1 MKTWGHEIKNQIR
14 SSPLVLGTAA
24 AVSRGLSR
32 KQDDLTGFCQQS
44 WRWAVHLEQMV
55 ASGTQRRSRE
65 GEVPGSRAAQP
76 GINVA
81 GRSRQPTRLDRAASK
96 SFGCGDVARTFAG
109 ATVLSLSS
117 ATRVLVATTPVD
129 LRSSFNRLYSL
140 VVEQLKSDP
149 LSGHLFVF
157 TNGRRNRI
165 KVLYWD
171 GSGLW
176 VCAKRLEKGRFTWPV
191 SDEGQIALRGEE
203 FSALIHGL
211 EVRSKKNWY
220 RR

>member
-1 MKTWGHEIKNQIR
+1 M
-14 SSPLVLGTAA
+14 
-24 AVSRGLSR
+24 
-32 KQDDLTGFCQQS
+32 
-44 WRWAVHLEQMV
+44 
-55 ASGTQRRSRE
+55 
-65 GEVPGSRAAQP
+65 
-76 GINVA
+76 
-81 GRSRQPTRLDRAASK
+81 DRAAAK
-96 SFGCGDVARTFAG
+96 RFGCAAVALTVAG
-109 ATVLSLSS
+109 TAMFSVTS

-129 LRSSFNRLYSL
+129 LRGSFNRLYSL
-140 VVEQLKSDP
+140 VVEQLKGDP

-191 SDEGQIALRGEE
+191 SEEGQVDLRSEQ